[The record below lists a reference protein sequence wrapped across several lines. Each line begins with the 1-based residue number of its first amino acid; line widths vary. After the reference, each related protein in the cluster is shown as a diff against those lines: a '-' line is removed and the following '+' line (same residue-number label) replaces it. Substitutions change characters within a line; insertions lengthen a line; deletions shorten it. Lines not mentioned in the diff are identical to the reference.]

1 MNLKVLLPTG
11 VLLDEQVRKVNVEA
25 GDGELTLLP
34 RHVDMTTTLVPG
46 LLVFETAGGREEF
59 AAVAEGVLV
68 KCGGQ
73 VLVSTRRGTRGTELG
88 ALRQKI
94 QDEFR
99 EQDEQED
106 EARMA
111 LAKIEATFVH
121 RFLELEHGTHG

>member
-11 VLLDEQVRKVNVEA
+11 VLLDEQVRKVTVEA

-34 RHVDMTTTLVPG
+34 RHVDITTTVVPG
-46 LLVFETAGGREEF
+46 VLAFETAGGREEF

-68 KCGGQ
+68 KVGDDL
-73 VLVSTRRGTRGTELG
+73 LVSTRRGTRGTELG
-88 ALRQKI
+88 ALRQTI

-99 EQDEQED
+99 QKDEQEE
-106 EARMA
+106 EARTA

-121 RFLELEHGTHG
+121 RFLELEHGTH